1 MKIYLILLALF
12 FYSSSF
18 SQDAKKNPPS
28 YFGIQVKPIFP
39 SSFIGSPETTLANG
53 GFNVKINQKAG
64 YSFGGTVRIGLT
76 KLIALETGLNFTER
90 NFNLSMEVPDSNAFA
105 TNTMSFIEYDAPI
118 NALFYIQL
126 AESWFMNASIGFA
139 LTYRPTDISVFN
151 SPGGENTFT
160 IFGVRRQK
168 AGIDANANF
177 GFEYRTKKKGFFYL
191 GGSARVPF
199 SPVFDVIANY
209 NWQGNLIQTIG
220 EVDGSFLAIEFKYF
234 FPNIDNKGPQFQE
247 GPIE

>member
-39 SSFIGSPETTLANG
+39 SSFIGSPETTLSNG
-53 GFNVKINQKAG
+53 GFNVQINQKAG

-90 NFNLSMEVPDSNAFA
+90 NFDLAMEVPDSNAFA
-105 TNTMSFIEYDAPI
+105 TNSMSFIEYDAPI
-118 NALFYIQL
+118 NALFYVQL

-160 IFGVRRQK
+160 IFGVRRKK